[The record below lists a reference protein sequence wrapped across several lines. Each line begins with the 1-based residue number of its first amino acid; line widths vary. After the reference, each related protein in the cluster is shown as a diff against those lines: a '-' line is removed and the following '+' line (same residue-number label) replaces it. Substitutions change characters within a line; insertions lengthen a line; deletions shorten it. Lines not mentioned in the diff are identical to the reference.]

1 MPTMMVRL
9 VGPCSLIS
17 TGATMRKAKIAIS
30 IITGVI
36 HSESADAPP
45 DTDLFRFT
53 VKHSLFRHL
62 GWDDGVHERE
72 QPQEEQDNPGGAF
85 K

>member
-1 MPTMMVRL
+1 MFSASRSASARPCSLMPTMMVRL

-36 HSESADAPP
+36 NNQLRIAAAG
-45 DTDLFRFT
+45 
-53 VKHSLFRHL
+53 K
-62 GWDDGVHERE
+62 
-72 QPQEEQDNPGGAF
+72 
-85 K
+85 